1 MKETNGLPTRLAILM
16 PTFAAGGAE
25 RVGLRLARDWV
36 EQGYEIDLIVLQSHG
51 KLRELVA
58 REVNVIDLGAGR
70 IRRGFFP
77 LVRYLRERRP
87 HALHAILWPVT
98 ALAVLARGYARV
110 PSRIVTGDHAFLS
123 NQHSHLPVAM
133 ALLKATTRFVYP
145 HADARV
151 IVSSEAADD
160 LAAMSGIRRDNI
172 EVIYNPVEGPP
183 PGTTSTPAIEALWN
197 GARGRVITVGTLKSQ
212 KNHLRLVRAFKTV
225 ASAAPDARLMI
236 VGEGPLEGEIRALA
250 ADLGIADRVILPGFT
265 TDPWPYYASA
275 DMFVLSSDYEGL
287 PLVLIEAM
295 RAGLKIVSTDCKSG
309 PREIL
314 AGGEYGRLVP
324 QEDEAG
330 LAKAIVEGLAGPADP
345 ERVRARAEALSGGNG
360 NEAVGRYLEL
370 MLG

>member
-1 MKETNGLPTRLAILM
+1 M
-16 PTFAAGGAE
+16 PNFGGGGAE

-36 EQGYEIDLIVLQSHG
+36 GQGYEVDLLVLQNEG
-51 KLRELVA
+51 PLRELVA
-58 REVNVIDLGAGR
+58 PGVNVIDLGADR

-98 ALAVLARGYARV
+98 ALAILARGCARV
-110 PSRIVTGDHAFLS
+110 PTRIVTGDHTFLS
-123 NQHSHLPVAM
+123 NQHSHLPLTM

-145 HADARV
+145 HADVRV
-151 IVSSEAADD
+151 IVAGEAADD
-160 LAAMSGIRRDNI
+160 LAAMSGMRRDSI

-183 PGTTSTPAIEALWN
+183 PGTASTPAIEALWR
-197 GARGRVITVGTLKSQ
+197 GARGRVITVGTLKSP

-225 ASAAPDARLMI
+225 AAAAPDARLMI

-250 ADLGIADRVILPGFT
+250 AELGIADRVILPGFT
-265 TDPWPYYASA
+265 SDPWPYYASA

-295 RAGLKIVSTDCKSG
+295 RAGLTIVSTDCKSG

-314 AGGEYGRLVP
+314 DGGEYGRLVA

-330 LAKAIVEGLAGPADP
+330 LARAIVEGLAEPTDP
-345 ERVRARAEALSGGNG
+345 ERMRARAEALSRGNG
-360 NEAVGRYLEL
+360 SEPVRRYLEL